1 MPIFNKAVIEIVKKQ
16 PLVFLKSRM
25 EAFIRAGCSYDYYN
39 LILPFMILII
49 LIIYVRIKH
58 NWLYL
63 LICPGVF
70 GHTCITTLTMPAFY
84 FKYFFEMYV
93 FAYIFGVITLIE
105 VIQSLEAGKT
115 GQKGDAIEEFDIT
128 SR

>member
-1 MPIFNKAVIEIVKKQ
+1 
-16 PLVFLKSRM
+16 
-25 EAFIRAGCSYDYYN
+25 
-39 LILPFMILII
+39 
-49 LIIYVRIKH
+49 
-58 NWLYL
+58 
-63 LICPGVF
+63 
-70 GHTCITTLTMPAFY
+70 MPASY
-84 FKYFFEMYV
+84 SKYFFEMYV